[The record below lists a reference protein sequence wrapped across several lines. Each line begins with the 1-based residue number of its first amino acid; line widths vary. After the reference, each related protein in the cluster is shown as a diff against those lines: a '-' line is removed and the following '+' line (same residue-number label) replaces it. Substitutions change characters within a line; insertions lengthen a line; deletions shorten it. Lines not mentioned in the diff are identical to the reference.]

1 MLGLIRVRHGWN
13 LAGEMVVTAIV
24 SLMCLARFRLRPLQA
39 VVSILALWLGVAA
52 PFASPATLAQ
62 PVTPTTQPVTPA
74 TTHAFGRPFVNV
86 ESFSGEG
93 ELAVVSQGKLW
104 VLDGANGSVAEVPA
118 PKGQVP
124 SSPSFSSDGRWLSFI
139 TTRQT

>member
-1 MLGLIRVRHGWN
+1 
-13 LAGEMVVTAIV
+13 
-24 SLMCLARFRLRPLQA
+24 
-39 VVSILALWLGVAA
+39 
-52 PFASPATLAQ
+52 
-62 PVTPTTQPVTPA
+62 
-74 TTHAFGRPFVNV
+74 V